1 MHLGERALL
10 GEVVRGGGSAGGAMG
25 LVADDE
31 VERVESHA
39 LGIGNHLDGLVGREH
54 DVHALRAV
62 EALYLL
68 VQCRRVRG
76 GGVRDIGKR

>member
-1 MHLGERALL
+1 MYLGKRALL
-10 GEVVRGGGSAGGAMG
+10 GEVVRCGRGAGGAMR
-25 LVADDE
+25 LVADDK

-54 DVHALRAV
+54 DVRTLRAV

-76 GGVRDIGKR
+76 GGIRNIGKG